1 MMVITTMIWFI
12 TLPYCVDHG
21 MSTARYF
28 EPSGLLEAIQDA
40 ELLEVFPPCGYSSF
54 YCTIDHYI
62 WHIDHYSMFIYFV

>member
-40 ELLEVFPPCGYSSF
+40 ELSCWKSSHHVG
-54 YCTIDHYI
+54 IVH
-62 WHIDHYSMFIYFV
+62 FIAL

>member
-1 MMVITTMIWFI
+1 MIWFI

-40 ELLEVFPPCGYSSF
+40 ELSCWKSSHHVG
-54 YCTIDHYI
+54 IVH
-62 WHIDHYSMFIYFV
+62 FIAL